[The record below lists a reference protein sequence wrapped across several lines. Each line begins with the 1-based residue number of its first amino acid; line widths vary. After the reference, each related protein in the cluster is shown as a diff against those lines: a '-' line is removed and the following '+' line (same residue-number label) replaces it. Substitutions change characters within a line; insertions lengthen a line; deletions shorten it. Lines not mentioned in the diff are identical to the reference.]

1 MKNKHAQYKKN
12 EIRNLMCGYL
22 LTYLLDES
30 IPMCLSLHL
39 FLESVGQQSSAIE
52 IKSSFIN
59 RLHTKIMKLCIIMN
73 IILVSE
79 DHFSCK
85 YIKQN
90 VI

>member
-1 MKNKHAQYKKN
+1 MSFFN
-12 EIRNLMCGYL
+12 EGELG
-22 LTYLLDES
+22 
-30 IPMCLSLHL
+30 LSLQL
-39 FLESVGQQSSAIE
+39 FLESVGQQRSAIK
-52 IKSSFIN
+52 IKSSFIS
-59 RLHTKIMKLCIIMN
+59 RLHKKMKLCIFMN